1 MSDAADNGKG
11 GRPTRRPCYYGTYL
25 QLDRILG
32 AQAPESARLGR
43 EAHDETLFIITHQ
56 AYELWFKQILHE
68 LDRIQAD
75 FAEDPL
81 DDRLLLRIAAGLTRI
96 HQILKLGVQQ
106 LDVLET
112 MTPLDFLEFRD
123 ILFPA
128 SGFQSTQFRTIET
141 RLGLKRDERVLLDD
155 APFDGRLSE
164 ADRAAVA
171 KAEALPTLLAQ
182 LEAWLA
188 RTPFLTAGDYRFRDA
203 YRGAVVAMLNADLAY
218 LEGDKRGADAGALE
232 RALRRFEAIFE
243 PERAGG
249 GWRMTPRAVE
259 AALFITL
266 YRDEPALQ
274 TPFRLL
280 SALMDV
286 DETMTLWRYRHAL
299 MVERMIGVKLGTGG
313 SSGHGYL
320 RRTAERHRVFTD
332 LFQLSTYLI
341 PRSALPA
348 IPDAVARRMG
358 LVYASDAGG
367 GDA

>member
-1 MSDAADNGKG
+1 MSDATGPRKDD
-11 GRPTRRPCYYGTYL
+11 RPSRRPCYYGTYL
-25 QLDRILG
+25 QLDRLLG

-56 AYELWFKQILHE
+56 TYELWFKQILHE
-68 LDRIQAD
+68 LDRVQAD
-75 FAEDPL
+75 FAQDPL
-81 DDRLLLRIAAGLTRI
+81 ADRLILRIESGLARI
-96 HQILKLGVQQ
+96 HAILKLGIQQ

-128 SGFQSTQFRTIET
+128 SGFQSTQFRVIET
-141 RLGLKRDERVLLDD
+141 RLGLKRDERVMLDD
-155 APFDGRLSE
+155 APFDGRLSQ

-171 KAEALPTLLAQ
+171 KAETLPTLLGQ
-182 LEAWLA
+182 LDAWLA
-188 RTPFLTAGDYRFRDA
+188 RTPFLTDGDYRFRDA
-203 YRGAVVAMLNADLAY
+203 YRAAVVDMLHADLAY
-218 LEGDKRGADAGALE
+218 LEGEKRGGDAGALE
-232 RALRRFEAIFE
+232 RALKRFEAIFE
-243 PERAGG
+243 PGAAGA
-249 GWRMTPRAVE
+249 GWRMAPAAVE

-280 SALMDV
+280 SALMDI

-320 RRTAERHRVFTD
+320 RRTAETHRVFTD

-348 IPDAVARRMG
+348 IPEAVARRMG
-358 LVYASDAGG
+358 LVYASDGPGA
-367 GDA
+367 